1 MFLTGLVP
9 SLLPAAIF
17 NGKERTR
24 LVFDHV
30 WWVADIG
37 IDRAGQVH
45 YPDQGE
51 YHNSLALGARYNNL
65 ALGAR
70 YNNLALGARYNNL
83 ALGARYNNLALGAR
97 YS

>member
-1 MFLTGLVP
+1 MYTNYTARIAIVTRTIPRCGQGNPHLQSLGDAMFFTSLVP

-37 IDRAGQVH
+37 IDRA
-45 YPDQGE
+45 
-51 YHNSLALGARYNNL
+51 
-65 ALGAR
+65 
-70 YNNLALGARYNNL
+70 
-83 ALGARYNNLALGAR
+83 
-97 YS
+97 